1 MPLLLHAVVP
11 AEDMALRQ
19 PLLGT
24 VAGPLLG
31 IATAE
36 DTDMLEHH
44 RVVQELHEHF
54 SACLPARFPTY
65 VEDAETL
72 RTLLTDREEALCA
85 ALERVRGRSEL
96 AVTAM
101 WTRVPTVADGGPGR
115 RYLLQRQWQ
124 QRVARE
130 VADELERVARPEA
143 QSVQRALNPRPGTA
157 VSLAVLVPRESTAV
171 VVKRL
176 SGLEPQDGVRIL
188 VSGPWPPYS
197 FTGLD
202 HSAAWQGEKEE

>member
-1 MPLLLHAVVP
+1 
-11 AEDMALRQ
+11 
-19 PLLGT
+19 
-24 VAGPLLG
+24 
-31 IATAE
+31 
-36 DTDMLEHH
+36 MLEHH
-44 RVVQELHEHF
+44 RVVQELHECF

-72 RTLLTDREEALCA
+72 RTLLTEREEALLA

-101 WTRVPTVADGGPGR
+101 WTRVPTVAEGGPGR
-115 RYLLQRQWQ
+115 RYLLRLQWQ

-130 VADELERVARPEA
+130 VADEVERVARPEA

-157 VSLAVLVPRESTAV
+157 VSLAVLVPRESTGV

-176 SGLEPQDGVRIL
+176 SSLDPRDDVRIL

-197 FTGLD
+197 FVGLD
-202 HSAAWQGEKEE
+202 HSLAGQGQREP

>member
-11 AEDMALRQ
+11 AEDMGLRE

-44 RVVQELHEHF
+44 RVVQELHERF

-72 RTLLTDREEALCA
+72 RTLLTEREEALWA

-101 WTRVPTVADGGPGR
+101 WTRAPTVAEGGPGR
-115 RYLLQRQWQ
+115 RYLLRLQWQ

-130 VADELERVARPEA
+130 VADEVERVARPEA

-157 VSLAVLVPRESTAV
+157 VSLAVLVPRESTGV

-176 SGLEPQDGVRIL
+176 SSLDPRDDVRIL

-197 FTGLD
+197 FVGLD
-202 HSAAWQGEKEE
+202 HSLAGQGQREP